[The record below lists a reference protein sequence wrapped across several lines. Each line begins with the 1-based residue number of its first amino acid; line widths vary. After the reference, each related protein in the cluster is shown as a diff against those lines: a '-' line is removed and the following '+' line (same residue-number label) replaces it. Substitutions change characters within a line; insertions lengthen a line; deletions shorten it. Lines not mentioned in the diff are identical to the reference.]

1 MIWPASD
8 PLAGVDA
15 VIIRSAE
22 TTVTVAEQEL
32 RILLGER
39 DIDVVPIAAQADAA
53 IEVSDVRLNRI
64 EAENSPSTNGNA
76 ASDTAVVSAVCSVTN
91 LRTGS
96 VRWMDFTLHLDGDR
110 VEAQL
115 VPRRSWL
122 PF

>member
-15 VIIRSAE
+15 VIIRSVE